1 MSETIPE
8 RVERIAREYPDKI
21 AVAQGEWA
29 ITYRDL
35 LPEIAQEAEK
45 MRQAGLKPGMKV
57 VTVLPNSW
65 STLRFFLA
73 CLFSGVVP
81 LPLSPRMPWD
91 LVIKIAQIAQ
101 VQCVVSSIPPETG
114 NIPCAVMNEKGD
126 VVYSPFFSPDNAP
139 IPKLESPVAA
149 LFATSGTTGIPKIV
163 MLTHRNFISDIDS
176 CFELVDISPEDVM
189 LGVLPM
195 FHVFGF
201 SIAYL
206 LPLLR
211 GMTLTI
217 VPSLYPFDNFITT
230 LKRYRS
236 TVFLGVPAVFS
247 ILTGARRKAEFD
259 LHPLRLLI
267 CGGDALPS
275 RVRESFEEAFGLLI
289 IEGYGITE
297 ASPVVSVNPSPE
309 VRVPGSAG
317 PVIDAIRLRIVDD
330 AGKDVPQGRVGEIVL
345 SGNPISPGYLANPEE
360 NARSFREGWFYT
372 GDLGRMDERNLL
384 YIEGRKKDLIIVS
397 GFNVYPQ
404 EVENVLMSFPGVA
417 QVAVIGV
424 KRAFRGEIVKAYI
437 VPQEG
442 VSLDPK
448 EIIRFCKKELLSY
461 KVPRIL
467 EIVPELPQTVTGKVM
482 KHLLSSHGKEI
493 GIE

>member
-1 MSETIPE
+1 MVETIPE
-8 RVERIAREYPDKI
+8 RIERIAREYPDKI

-35 LPEIAQEAEK
+35 LPDIAREAEK
-45 MRQAGLKPGMKV
+45 VRRAGLRPGMKV
-57 VTVLPNSW
+57 ITVLPNNW
-65 STLRFFLA
+65 LTLRFFLA

-101 VQCVVSSIPPETG
+101 AQCVVSSTPPEARD
-114 NIPCAVMNEKGD
+114 IPHAIMDEKGD
-126 VVYSPFFSPDNAP
+126 VVYPSSFSPDNAP
-139 IPKLESPVAA
+139 IPRLESPVAA
-149 LFATSGTTGIPKIV
+149 LFATSGTTGMPKIV
-163 MLTHRNFISDIDS
+163 MLTHQNLVSDIDS
-176 CFELVDISPEDVM
+176 CFDLVDISSEDVM

-206 LPLLR
+206 LPLLK
-211 GMTLTI
+211 GMTLAI
-217 VPSLYPFDNFITT
+217 VPSLYPLDNFTAT

-247 ILTGARRKAEFD
+247 ILAGAWKRIEFD

-317 PVIDAIRLRIVDD
+317 PVIDAIQLRIVDD
-330 AGKDVPQGRVGEIVL
+330 TGKDVPRGEVGEIVL
-345 SGNPISPGYLANPEE
+345 SGDPISPGYLANPEE

-372 GDLGRMDERNLL
+372 GDLGRMDERGLL

-404 EVENVLMSFPGVA
+404 EVENVLTSFPGVA
-417 QVAVIGV
+417 QAAVVGV
-424 KRAFRGEIVKAYI
+424 KRALRGEIVKAYI

-442 VSLDPK
+442 IPLDPK

-467 EIVPELPQTVTGKVM
+467 EIVPELPQTVTGKIM
-482 KHLLSSHGKEI
+482 KHLLSSQGKEI
-493 GIE
+493 EVE